1 MATPIDPKYSPSRR
15 PLMSSNT
22 KHAARALVLVV
33 GAWLIAPVAF
43 AGADSGP
50 EKTLKDAQQSTE
62 QLTALLTALAT
73 DGSSSGM
80 GSSPA
85 SGDVATSDSKPARQL
100 KPVGPSAAQVP
111 KDSGHVDA
119 SGMERSFE
127 RILDGLRSG
136 SEPTTSSE
144 LAEFVDR
151 WPQHALA
158 HYHLARLLISERDYE
173 EAIRRLAP
181 FKSRTLDDWQP
192 WFWSATANLGLGR
205 LDAARTDLEGAL
217 SRGSDV
223 AAIWVQEAVLEQELG
238 NHAGAVQLLQVALS
252 KSPADAQIHLNL
264 AYSFEHLGE
273 FDRALSAYQNY
284 LTSSVSTQRSL
295 RGRVLRRISALSAG
309 Q

>member
-1 MATPIDPKYSPSRR
+1 MRRKPICS
-15 PLMSSNT
+15 
-22 KHAARALVLVV
+22 ARSLLIVAIALV
-33 GAWLIAPVAF
+33 AAPSVF
-43 AGADSGP
+43 AGSNSGP

-73 DGSSSGM
+73 DGSPSGDTLAKSSDE
-80 GSSPA
+80 A
-85 SGDVATSDSKPARQL
+85 SGSDSKPARQL
-100 KPVGPSAAQVP
+100 TPVGPSAASVP
-111 KDSGHVDA
+111 SDSGHVDA

-136 SEPTTSSE
+136 SEPTTGAE
-144 LAEFVDR
+144 LTEFVER

-158 HYHLARLLISERDYE
+158 HYHLARVLISDGDYE
-173 EAIRRLAP
+173 QAIRRLAP
-181 FKSRTLDDWQP
+181 FKSRTRDDWQP

-205 LDAARTDLEGAL
+205 LDAARVDLEGAL

-223 AAIWVQEAVLEQELG
+223 PAIWIQEAVLEQELG

-252 KSPADAQIHLNL
+252 KSPGDGQVHLNL

-284 LTSSVSTQRSL
+284 LTSSVSSQRSL
-295 RGRVLRRISALSAG
+295 RARVLRRISALSAG
-309 Q
+309 